1 MKRGFL
7 RTIIFI
13 LWNISNVFGY
23 RIFYMKE
30 SGSCSGN
37 LVEINIGSFS
47 RNSSGI
53 LMSGKS
59 SIYEPALNCS
69 IYLRAPLSYGVVIS
83 IRNID
88 LQPMTDD
95 CENYVEISPVEHHGL
110 VKLCGYSHDQFEF
123 QSYIS
128 RKDTRIS
135 FHTSNYTSQKK
146 ASFQLTFTAVR
157 NGFCFKDEKRCRNHN
172 CIWKGLACDGHNN
185 CGDLSDEFDK
195 HISQCSTMSPGESLA
210 VILVTI
216 IGSLILLFIAAYL
229 RGPKITQQIERLSQT
244 NQNNDNLDVPVAR
257 SLGSSRTPGPSLRT
271 PIPGPPLRTPIPGP
285 SWRISTP
292 GPSSRT
298 TIPALNRISTNYG
311 SISQF
316 FTSCDFDD
324 VIYPDPPPRYEES
337 VRPSSSSQFPVI
349 SSQIF
354 PQVSADSRNGNHVEQ
369 S

>member
-157 NGFCFKDEKRCRNHN
+157 N
-172 CIWKGLACDGHNN
+172 A
-185 CGDLSDEFDK
+185 
-195 HISQCSTMSPGESLA
+195 TMSPGESLA